1 MKYGPCPRRGRAWAE
16 GGRIVTR
23 LDSAAAKSLKR
34 VVITG
39 AMGSGK
45 STLLDELRKLG
56 FSVVPEPARIVLAE
70 QRAAGGD
77 GVPERSPQ
85 RFCDLMLERMKR
97 DYDEHP
103 SAFYDRGIPDLV
115 GYAHLFGLEPP
126 RVEGHRYDDRVFVLP
141 AWREIYA
148 TDDERK
154 MTFEMAEAFGEDVRR
169 LYESL
174 GYEIVDIPKDTPAAR
189 AHFIIGV

>member
-1 MKYGPCPRRGRAWAE
+1 
-16 GGRIVTR
+16 
-23 LDSAAAKSLKR
+23 LKR

-45 STLLDELRKLG
+45 STLLVELCRLG
-56 FSVVPEPARIVLAE
+56 FTGVPEPARIVLAE

-85 RFCDLMLERMKR
+85 RFCNLMLERMKS

-115 GYAHLFGLEPP
+115 AYAHLFGLEPP
-126 RVEGHRYDDRVFVLP
+126 RADDRRYDDHVFVLP

-148 TDDERK
+148 TDDERT
-154 MTFEMAEAFGEDVRR
+154 MTFEMAEAFGEDVRHI
-169 LYESL
+169 YEGL
-174 GYEIVDIPKDTPAAR
+174 GYETVDVPKETPGAR
-189 AHFIIGV
+189 ASFIIDACISPSAGARSRRLLR

>member
-1 MKYGPCPRRGRAWAE
+1 MK
-16 GGRIVTR
+16 RI
-23 LDSAAAKSLKR
+23 
-34 VVITG
+34 VITG

-45 STLLDELRKLG
+45 STLLAELRRRG
-56 FSVVPEPARIVLAE
+56 FAVVPEPARIVLAA
-70 QRAAGGD
+70 QRATGGH

-85 RFCDLMLERMKR
+85 RFCELMLERMMS

-126 RVEGHRYDDRVFVLP
+126 RVDDHRYDGRVFVLP

-169 LYESL
+169 IYEGL
-174 GYEIVDIPKDTPAAR
+174 GYEIVAVPKDSPAAR
-189 AHFIIGV
+189 ARFIMVNVRG

>member
-1 MKYGPCPRRGRAWAE
+1 MK
-16 GGRIVTR
+16 RI
-23 LDSAAAKSLKR
+23 
-34 VVITG
+34 VITG

-45 STLLDELRKLG
+45 STLLAELRKHG
-56 FSVVPEPARIVLAE
+56 FTVVPEPARIVLAE

-85 RFCDLMLERMKR
+85 RFCDLMLERMKS

-115 GYAHLFGLEPP
+115 GYAHLFGFEPP
-126 RVEGHRYDDRVFVLP
+126 RVADRRYDDRVFVLP

-169 LYESL
+169 IYEGL
-174 GYEIVDIPKDTPAAR
+174 GYEIVDVPKDTPDAR
-189 AHFIIGV
+189 ARFIIGA

>member
-1 MKYGPCPRRGRAWAE
+1 
-16 GGRIVTR
+16 
-23 LDSAAAKSLKR
+23 LKR

-45 STLLDELRKLG
+45 STLLVELCKLG
-56 FSVVPEPARIVLAE
+56 FTVVPEPARIVLAE

-85 RFCDLMLERMKR
+85 RFCNLMLDRMKS

-103 SAFYDRGIPDLV
+103 SAFTTIPDLV

-126 RVEGHRYDDRVFVLP
+126 RVDDRRYHDRVFVLP

-169 LYESL
+169 IYEGL
-174 GYEIVDIPKDTPAAR
+174 GYEIVNVPKDTPDAR
-189 AHFIIGV
+189 ALFIMGA

>member
-1 MKYGPCPRRGRAWAE
+1 
-16 GGRIVTR
+16 
-23 LDSAAAKSLKR
+23 LKR

-45 STLLDELRKLG
+45 STLLAELRKRGLA
-56 FSVVPEPARIVLAE
+56 VVPEPARIVLAA

-77 GVPERSPQ
+77 GVPGRSPQ
-85 RFCDLMLERMKR
+85 RFCDLMLERMKS

-103 SAFYDRGIPDLV
+103 SAFYDRGIPDHV
-115 GYAHLFGLEPP
+115 GYAHLFRLEPP
-126 RVEGHRYDDRVFVLP
+126 RVDDRRYDGRVFVLP

-154 MTFEMAEAFGEDVRR
+154 MTFELAEAFGEDVRR
-169 LYESL
+169 IYEGL
-174 GYEIVDIPKDTPAAR
+174 GYEIVEVPKDTPDAWAR
-189 AHFIIGV
+189 FIIGT

>member
-1 MKYGPCPRRGRAWAE
+1 M
-16 GGRIVTR
+16 
-23 LDSAAAKSLKR
+23 KR

-45 STLLDELRKLG
+45 STLCVELCKLG
-56 FSVVPEPARIVLAE
+56 FTVVPEPARIVLAE

-85 RFCDLMLERMKR
+85 RFCDLMLERMKF

-115 GYAHLFGLEPP
+115 GYAHLFGFEPP
-126 RVEGHRYDDRVFVLP
+126 RVDDYRYHDRVFVLP

-154 MTFEMAEAFGEDVRR
+154 MTFEMAKAFGEDVRCI
-169 LYESL
+169 YEGL
-174 GYEIVDIPKDTPAAR
+174 GYEIIDVPKDTPDAR
-189 AHFIIGV
+189 ARFIISA

>member
-1 MKYGPCPRRGRAWAE
+1 MK
-16 GGRIVTR
+16 RI
-23 LDSAAAKSLKR
+23 
-34 VVITG
+34 VITG

-45 STLLDELRKLG
+45 STLIAELRKRG
-56 FSVVPEPARIVLAE
+56 FTVVPEPARIVLAE

-77 GVPERSPQ
+77 GVPERSPR
-85 RFCDLMLERMKR
+85 RFCELMLERMKS

-115 GYAHLFGLEPP
+115 GYAHLFRLEPP
-126 RVEGHRYDDRVFVLP
+126 RVDDHRYDGRVFVLP

-154 MTFEMAEAFGEDVRR
+154 MTFERAEAFGEDVRR
-169 LYESL
+169 IYEGL
-174 GYEIVDIPKDTPAAR
+174 GYEIVEVPRDTPAAR
-189 AHFIIGV
+189 ARFIIGSQS

>member
-1 MKYGPCPRRGRAWAE
+1 
-16 GGRIVTR
+16 
-23 LDSAAAKSLKR
+23 LKR

-45 STLLDELRKLG
+45 STLLVELCRLG
-56 FSVVPEPARIVLAE
+56 FTGVPEPARIVLAE

-85 RFCDLMLERMKR
+85 RFCNLLLERMKS

-126 RVEGHRYDDRVFVLP
+126 RVD
-141 AWREIYA
+141 
-148 TDDERK
+148 
-154 MTFEMAEAFGEDVRR
+154 
-169 LYESL
+169 
-174 GYEIVDIPKDTPAAR
+174 EIVDVLKDTPDAR
-189 AHFIIGV
+189 ARFIIGA

>member
-1 MKYGPCPRRGRAWAE
+1 M
-16 GGRIVTR
+16 
-23 LDSAAAKSLKR
+23 
-34 VVITG
+34 
-39 AMGSGK
+39 
-45 STLLDELRKLG
+45 
-56 FSVVPEPARIVLAE
+56 LAE

-174 GYEIVDIPKDTPAAR
+174 GYEIVDVPRDTPAAR
-189 AHFIIGV
+189 AHYIIGV

>member
-1 MKYGPCPRRGRAWAE
+1 VGIE
-16 GGRIVTR
+16 
-23 LDSAAAKSLKR
+23 SLNR

-45 STLLDELRKLG
+45 STLLVELRKRG

-85 RFCDLMLERMKR
+85 RFCDLMLETMKR

-103 SAFYDRGIPDLV
+103 CAFYDRGIPDLV
-115 GYAHLFGLEPP
+115 GYARLFGLETP

-141 AWREIYA
+141 AWRAIYA

-169 LYESL
+169 IYASL
-174 GYEIVDIPKDTPAAR
+174 GYEIVNVPKDTPDAR
-189 AHFIIGV
+189 ARFIIGA

>member
-1 MKYGPCPRRGRAWAE
+1 
-16 GGRIVTR
+16 
-23 LDSAAAKSLKR
+23 LKR

-45 STLLDELRKLG
+45 STLLVELCKLG
-56 FSVVPEPARIVLAE
+56 FTMVPEPARIVLAE

-85 RFCDLMLERMKR
+85 RFCNLMLDRMKS

-126 RVEGHRYDDRVFVLP
+126 RVDDRRYHDRVFVLP

-169 LYESL
+169 IYEGL
-174 GYEIVDIPKDTPAAR
+174 GYEIVNVPKDTPDAR
-189 AHFIIGV
+189 ALFIMGA

>member
-1 MKYGPCPRRGRAWAE
+1 
-16 GGRIVTR
+16 
-23 LDSAAAKSLKR
+23 LKR

-45 STLLDELRKLG
+45 STLLVELCRLG
-56 FSVVPEPARIVLAE
+56 FTGVPEPARIVLAE

-85 RFCDLMLERMKR
+85 RFCNLLLERMKS

-115 GYAHLFGLEPP
+115 GYAHLLGLEPP
-126 RVEGHRYDDRVFVLP
+126 RVDDHRYDDRVFVLS
-141 AWREIYA
+141 AWREIYSR
-148 TDDERK
+148 DDERK
-154 MTFEMAEAFGEDVRR
+154 MTFDMAEAFGEDIRR
-169 LYESL
+169 IYEGL
-174 GYEIVDIPKDTPAAR
+174 GYEIVDVSKDTPGAR
-189 AHFIIGV
+189 ARFIIDA

>member
-1 MKYGPCPRRGRAWAE
+1 
-16 GGRIVTR
+16 
-23 LDSAAAKSLKR
+23 
-34 VVITG
+34 
-39 AMGSGK
+39 MGSGK
-45 STLLDELRKLG
+45 STLLVELCKLG
-56 FSVVPEPARIVLAE
+56 FTVVPEPARIVLAG

-85 RFCDLMLERMKR
+85 RFCDLMLERMKS

-103 SAFYDRGIPDLV
+103 SAFYDRGIPDLI

-126 RVEGHRYDDRVFVLP
+126 GVDDHRYHDRVFVLP

-154 MTFEMAEAFGEDVRR
+154 MTFEMATAFGEDVRYI
-169 LYESL
+169 YEGL
-174 GYEIVDIPKDTPAAR
+174 GYEIVDVPKDTPDAR
-189 AHFIIGV
+189 ARFIIGA

>member
-1 MKYGPCPRRGRAWAE
+1 
-16 GGRIVTR
+16 
-23 LDSAAAKSLKR
+23 LKR
-34 VVITG
+34 IVITG

-45 STLLDELRKLG
+45 STLLAELRKHG
-56 FSVVPEPARIVLAE
+56 FTVVPEPARIVLAE

-77 GVPERSPQ
+77 GVPERNPQ
-85 RFCDLMLERMKR
+85 RFCDLMLKRMKC

-115 GYAHLFGLEPP
+115 GYAHLFRLEPP
-126 RVEGHRYDDRVFVLP
+126 PVDDRRYDARVFVLR

-148 TDDERK
+148 TDDERT

-169 LYESL
+169 IYERL
-174 GYEIVDIPKDTPAAR
+174 GYEIVDVSKDTPGAR
-189 AHFIIGV
+189 ARFIIGA